1 VLKITSTYPKATQ
14 VLEEYRRWVVGQS
27 KANLAKGGNRGA
39 LYGSVRG
46 YVRKKFNRSALGRF
60 TGGTA
65 LPSLEFTYNA
75 YGDFLDKGVQGS
87 EATKNMETPYRF
99 RNNKYRVPVKAI
111 RSWVKK
117 RGMQKGAEY
126 AISRSIYKKGIEARK
141 WFTKPFESRFS
152 SYMRRYHVAV
162 ADDIQLNIANQLAK
176 NLKNRK

>member
-1 VLKITSTYPKATQ
+1 MLKITSTYPKATQ
-14 VLEEYRRWVVGQS
+14 VLEEYRRWVLAQS
-27 KANLAKGGNRGA
+27 KANLTKGGNRGA
-39 LYGSVRG
+39 LHGSVRG

-65 LPSLEFTYNA
+65 LPSLEFQYNY
-75 YGDFLDKGVQGS
+75 YGEFLDKGVQGS
-87 EATKNMETPYRF
+87 ESNKVQSPYKF

-111 RSWVKK
+111 RSWVQK

-126 AISRSIYKKGIEARK
+126 AIARSIYKKGIEARR
-141 WFTKPFESRFS
+141 WFSKPLESRYN

>member
-1 VLKITSTYPKATQ
+1 MLNITSTYPKATQ
-14 VLEEYRRWVVGQS
+14 VLEEYRRWVLAQS
-27 KANLAKGGNRGA
+27 KANLSKGGNRGE
-39 LYGSVRG
+39 LHGSVRG

-60 TGGTA
+60 TGGTQ

-87 EATKNMETPYRF
+87 ESTKNPESPYKF

-111 RSWVKK
+111 RKWVQK

-126 AISRSIYKKGIEARK
+126 AISRSIYKKGIEARR
-141 WFTKPFESRFS
+141 WFSKPLESRYNT
-152 SYMRRYHVAV
+152 YMRKYHIAV

-176 NLKNRK
+176 NLNKK